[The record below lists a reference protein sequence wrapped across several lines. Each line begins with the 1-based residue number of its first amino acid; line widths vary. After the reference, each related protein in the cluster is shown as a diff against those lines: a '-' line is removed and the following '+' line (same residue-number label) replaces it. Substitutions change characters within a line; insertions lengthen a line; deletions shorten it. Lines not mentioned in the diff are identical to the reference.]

1 MEFEISEAHIADIA
15 WILAL
20 YIAIHGGDPSPSEVL
35 VDRET
40 VEIAAA
46 LVDRLAAT
54 FSQQE
59 EAAFTLRGLEERFKA
74 RGLPLAVSVSSGQ
87 YCVSTEHGL
96 AVCFRFPRGHLAV

>member
-1 MEFEISEAHIADIA
+1 MEKKEAHIPDIV
-15 WILAL
+15 WIIAL
-20 YIAIHGGDPSPSEVL
+20 WHAIYGGDYLHTEVL

-46 LVDRLAAT
+46 LVDHLAAT

-59 EAAFTLRGLEERFKA
+59 EAPFTLRDLEERFKA
-74 RGLPLAVSVSSGQ
+74 RGLPLAVHVSDGQ

-96 AVCFRFPRGHLAV
+96 AVCLRFPRGHLAV